1 MMTHFPVMLKEAIE
15 SLNIKPDG
23 IYLDCTCGRAGHSSE
38 ILKRLTS
45 GKLICLDQDTDAL
58 EACKEKLSKISDHFV
73 LIQENFEKL
82 DEVLEKLGIDHLDGI
97 LADLGVSSP
106 QLDDGSRGFS
116 YQEDARLDMRM
127 DQRQSFDA
135 EALVNE
141 YSLEEL
147 TRVFREYG
155 EDNDA
160 YAVAKRIVEARS
172 KKRVTTTFE
181 LVELI
186 KAGKSQKTLA
196 KKGHPAKQIF
206 QAIRIEVNHEGDAL
220 MALLEKGPKYLN
232 SDGRLSIITFM
243 SLDDRLVKQAFV
255 KLTKVEGNR
264 ENIALLPKDIK
275 EPDFY
280 LYSKKPILPSEE
292 ELTINHRS
300 APAKLRVL
308 IRK

>member
-1 MMTHFPVMLKEAIE
+1 MNTHFPVMLSETIE

-38 ILKRLTS
+38 ILKRLTT
-45 GKLICLDQDTDAL
+45 GKLICLDQDADAL
-58 EACKEKLSKISDHFV
+58 EACKEKLSKISDRFV
-73 LIQENFEKL
+73 LIQENFEKI
-82 DEVLEKLGIDHLDGI
+82 DEILESLGMDHLDGI

-135 EALVNE
+135 EALINE

-155 EDNDA
+155 EDHDA

-172 KKRVTTTFE
+172 KKRVKTTFE
-181 LVELI
+181 LVDLI
-186 KAGKSQKTLA
+186 KSGKSAKTLA

-206 QAIRIEVNHEGDAL
+206 QAIRIEVNHEEDAL
-220 MALLEKGPKYLN
+220 LALLEKGPKYLS
-232 SDGRLSIITFM
+232 SDGRLAIITFM
-243 SLDDRLVKQAFV
+243 SLDDRLVKQAFN
-255 KLTKVEGNR
+255 KLTKVEGSR
-264 ENIALLPKDIK
+264 ENIALLPRDIK

-292 ELTINHRS
+292 ELAINHRS

-308 IRK
+308 IKK